1 MPDEMMDRPN
11 GRRNFT
17 PDQRDAALLA
27 VIMSGGRVKQ
37 TARELDVNYET
48 LRSMVDRNHERYEEL
63 QRKHGPELEARA
75 VANLQAFVARAEEA
89 KFIALDASVAQ
100 IEAGESKSPAND
112 LKNIAVAQGI
122 SVQKILEL
130 SGRPTQ
136 IVQHGG
142 LAEAMARLRQLGAT
156 VEANYDVTS
165 DATMLPSP
173 VELPAGEAIDDNAAG
188 LKVPAEEK

>member
-1 MPDEMMDRPN
+1 MPDETMERPD
-11 GRRNFT
+11 GRRNFSVE
-17 PDQRDAALLA
+17 QRDQALLA

-37 TARELDVNYET
+37 TAKELGINYET
-48 LRSMVDRNHERYEEL
+48 LRSMVDRNREHYEEL

-156 VEANYDVTS
+156 VEANYDVASTVV
-165 DATMLPSP
+165 DLP
-173 VELPAGEAIDDNAAG
+173 ELPAGEEIDSDAAG
-188 LKVPAEEK
+188 LKVPAEEN